1 MDRTVKINIDDKEIN
16 AYEGQLLIDV
26 ARQNGVYIP
35 TLCYFHNIHPPAAS
49 CRVCTVKINGRFEAG
64 CTAKVSNAM
73 QVEVNTDEILDL
85 RKANIEML
93 FAEGNHFC
101 PSCTKSGNCDLQR
114 KGYENGMAIS
124 RFPHL
129 FKARPRDFKASR
141 IIIDHDRC
149 IHCKRCVERI
159 QTDNKKGVFAFINR
173 GHETILG
180 IDYEMEETLSKEQV
194 LEAMEI
200 CPVGAILVR
209 GESNIKPFGLRKYD
223 VDKNLVDLP
232 STNGNGR
239 KLEINGDKKVVATT
253 SLAGCFGC
261 HMSLLDMD
269 LQIIDFIELIEFN
282 KSPLT
287 DIKEFTKT
295 CDIGIIE
302 GGVANTENYKVLMEF
317 RKNCKVLIAM
327 GECATWGGI
336 PAIRNALPIEE
347 CLEEAYFDS
356 LTSTESQ
363 KIIPYH
369 EDIPKIL
376 DKVYA
381 PNEIVKIDYFI
392 PGCPPDTKHLV
403 KVITNIITGKE
414 VPVEYPEF
422 KYD

>member
-1 MDRTVKINIDDKEIN
+1 MDRNIQITIDGQEID

-26 ARQNGVYIP
+26 ARHNNIYIP

-64 CTAKVSNAM
+64 CTCKVTNGM
-73 QVEVNTDEILDL
+73 RIEVDSAEIHDL
-85 RKANIEML
+85 RRANIEML

-101 PSCTKSGNCDLQR
+101 PSCTKSGNCELQR
-114 KGYENGMAIS
+114 KGYENGITTT

-129 FKARPRDFKASR
+129 FKSRPRDFKSKR
-141 IIIDHDRC
+141 IVIEQDRC
-149 IHCKRCVERI
+149 IHCKRCVERVMTSDK
-159 QTDNKKGVFAFINR
+159 QRVFSFLNR
-173 GHETILG
+173 GSETILG
-180 IDYEMEETLSKEQV
+180 IDTENEAKLTREEV
-194 LEAMEI
+194 IAAMEL
-200 CPVGAILVR
+200 CPVGAILVN
-209 GESNIKPFGLRKYD
+209 GESNSKPFGLRRYD
-223 VDKNLVDLP
+223 IDKDNQVFG
-232 STNGNGR
+232 GNNHIEPLKLDGR
-239 KLEINGDKKVVATT
+239 KAIVATT

-269 LQIIDFIELIEFN
+269 LELLDLLELIEFN

-287 DIKEFTKT
+287 DIKNFTEE

-302 GGVANTENYKVLMEF
+302 GGVANTENYETLMEF
-317 RKNCKVLIAM
+317 RKKCRVLIAM
-327 GECATWGGI
+327 GECSVWGGI
-336 PAIRNALPIEE
+336 PAIRNALPLEE

-356 LTSTESQ
+356 VTSTEGE

-369 EDIPKIL
+369 EDIPMIL

-392 PGCPPDTKHLV
+392 PGCPPDSKHIFKVLQKLV
-403 KVITNIITGKE
+403 TGAD
-414 VPVEYPEF
+414 VAIEYPEF

>member
-1 MDRTVKINIDDKEIN
+1 MDRTIQINIDGKEVN
-16 AYEGQLLIDV
+16 AYEGQLLVDV
-26 ARQNGVYIP
+26 AHQNGVYIP
-35 TLCYFHNIHPPAAS
+35 TLCYFHNIYPPAAS
-49 CRVCTVKINGRFEAG
+49 CRVCTVKINGRYEAG
-64 CTAKVSNAM
+64 CTAKVFNAM
-73 QVEVNTDEILDL
+73 QVEVNTDEIRDL

-101 PSCTKSGNCDLQR
+101 PACTKSGNCELQR
-114 KGYENGMAIS
+114 KGYENGIIIS
-124 RFPHL
+124 RYPHL
-129 FKARPRDFKASR
+129 FKSRPRDYKSSR

-149 IHCKRCVERI
+149 IHCKRCVERVR
-159 QTDNKKGVFAFINR
+159 TADKKGVFAFIHR
-173 GHETILG
+173 GHETIVA
-180 IDYEMEETLSKEQV
+180 IDYENEKTLSHDEV
-194 LEAMEI
+194 LGAMEL

-209 GESNIKPFGLRKYD
+209 GESNSKPFGLRKYD
-223 VDKNLVDLP
+223 LDKEHIGLP
-232 STNGNGR
+232 ANGNGK
-239 KLEINGDKKVVATT
+239 KLAVNGDKKIIATT

-269 LQIIDFIELIEFN
+269 LEIIDLFNLVEFN

-287 DIKEFTKT
+287 DIKKFTKN

-302 GGVANTENYKVLMEF
+302 GGVANTENYEVLMEF
-317 RKNCKVLIAM
+317 RKKCKVLVAM

-347 CLEEAYFDS
+347 CLKEAYFDS
-356 LTSTESQ
+356 ATSVKGQ

-376 DKVYA
+376 DRVYA

-392 PGCPPDTKHLV
+392 PGCPPDAKHIV
-403 KVITNIITGKE
+403 KVIKNIITGDE
-414 VPVEYPEF
+414 VPIEYPEF